1 MTAGAHEDALEFIR
15 HNGRAVLA
23 TRRRDGSPQLSPVLA
38 VVDAQS
44 RVVIST
50 RETAIKTVNLRRN
63 PHASVCVMSER
74 FFGEWHTVD
83 GSVEIVSLPEAIER
97 GGSKHAVAQRA
108 QPDHSHAAADGQFG
122 HSSIFASS
130 TSIAGISSRIGYTRW
145 HWTHFRPLLSGF
157 RSRSAL
163 HRGQT
168 RISSKCFVNA
178 EIGLIVL

>member
-83 GSVEIVSLPEAIER
+83 GSVEIVSLPEAMEPLVDYYRRSVGEHPDWDDYRRAMER
-97 GGSKHAVAQRA
+97 ERRV
-108 QPDHSHAAADGQFG
+108 
-122 HSSIFASS
+122 
-130 TSIAGISSRIGYTRW
+130 
-145 HWTHFRPLLSGF
+145 LLRLTVERSGPTKQ
-157 RSRSAL
+157 
-163 HRGQT
+163 G
-168 RISSKCFVNA
+168 
-178 EIGLIVL
+178 

>member
-15 HNGRAVLA
+15 RNGRAVLA

-83 GSVEIVSLPEAIER
+83 GSVEIVSLPEAMEPLVDYYRRSVGEHPDWDDYRRAMER
-97 GGSKHAVAQRA
+97 ERRV
-108 QPDHSHAAADGQFG
+108 
-122 HSSIFASS
+122 
-130 TSIAGISSRIGYTRW
+130 
-145 HWTHFRPLLSGF
+145 LLRLTVERSGPTKQ
-157 RSRSAL
+157 
-163 HRGQT
+163 G
-168 RISSKCFVNA
+168 
-178 EIGLIVL
+178 

>member
-1 MTAGAHEDALEFIR
+1 MIAGAHEDALEFIR
-15 HNGRAVLA
+15 RNGRAVLA

-83 GSVEIVSLPEAIER
+83 GSVEIVSLPEAMEPLVDYYRRSVGEHPDWDDYRRAMER
-97 GGSKHAVAQRA
+97 ERRV
-108 QPDHSHAAADGQFG
+108 
-122 HSSIFASS
+122 
-130 TSIAGISSRIGYTRW
+130 
-145 HWTHFRPLLSGF
+145 LLRLTVERSGPTKQ
-157 RSRSAL
+157 
-163 HRGQT
+163 G
-168 RISSKCFVNA
+168 
-178 EIGLIVL
+178 